1 MKNIIVYIVVL
12 IMMMPSMSLLAEVD
26 LKTSDLFNTKATPFK
41 NSPFVGG
48 NPKNIERNLFTPKQI
63 KVQKINQYKTDL
75 NHNNYN
81 NKTILNTNT
90 PISVTRKT
98 NITTNQTEIR
108 KYNSVSQIA
117 KATQAT
123 NVTYSMPTNSGIRM
137 NTQNEAFS
145 EESTDETTSSTNNNP
160 YEGSGAPPEFAPI
173 GNAVLPLLLFVGIY
187 LIKLRNKK
195 SSVKI

>member
-12 IMMMPSMSLLAEVD
+12 VMMMPSVSLLAEVD

-63 KVQKINQYKTDL
+63 KVQKINKYKPEL
-75 NHNNYN
+75 NNNYRN
-81 NKTILNTNT
+81 NRGILNTSTEANRAINASGA
-90 PISVTRKT
+90 ISGAD
-98 NITTNQTEIR
+98 IR
-108 KYNSVSQIA
+108 QYNKVSQIA
-117 KATQAT
+117 QAT
-123 NVTYSMPTNSGIRM
+123 NATYNMPTNSGIRM
-137 NTQNEAFS
+137 NTQTEAFS
-145 EESTDETTSSTNNNP
+145 EEGTDETTSSTNNNP

>member
-12 IMMMPSMSLLAEVD
+12 VMMMPSMSLLAEVD

-63 KVQKINQYKTDL
+63 KVQKINKYKPEL
-75 NHNNYN
+75 NNNYRN
-81 NKTILNTNT
+81 NRGILNTSTEANRAINASGA
-90 PISVTRKT
+90 ISGAD
-98 NITTNQTEIR
+98 IR
-108 KYNSVSQIA
+108 QYNKVSQIA
-117 KATQAT
+117 QAT
-123 NVTYSMPTNSGIRM
+123 NATYSMPTNSGIRM
-137 NTQNEAFS
+137 NTQTEAFS
-145 EESTDETTSSTNNNP
+145 EEVTDETTSSTNNNP

>member
-12 IMMMPSMSLLAEVD
+12 VMMMPSMSLLAEVD

-63 KVQKINQYKTDL
+63 KVQKISQYKTDL
-75 NHNNYN
+75 NHNNYRN
-81 NKTILNTNT
+81 NRGILNTSTEANRAINASGA
-90 PISVTRKT
+90 ISGAD
-98 NITTNQTEIR
+98 IR
-108 KYNSVSQIA
+108 QYNKVSQIA
-117 KATQAT
+117 QAT
-123 NVTYSMPTNSGIRM
+123 NATYNMPTNSGIRM
-137 NTQNEAFS
+137 NTQTEAFS
-145 EESTDETTSSTNNNP
+145 EEGTNETTSSTNNNP

-187 LIKLRNKK
+187 LIKLKNKK

>member
-12 IMMMPSMSLLAEVD
+12 VMMMPSVSLLAEVD

-63 KVQKINQYKTDL
+63 KVQKINKYKPEL
-75 NHNNYN
+75 NNNYRN
-81 NKTILNTNT
+81 NRGILNTSTEANRAINASGA
-90 PISVTRKT
+90 ISGAD
-98 NITTNQTEIR
+98 IR
-108 KYNSVSQIA
+108 QYNKVSQIA
-117 KATQAT
+117 QAT
-123 NVTYSMPTNSGIRM
+123 NATYNMPTNSGIRM
-137 NTQNEAFS
+137 NTQTEVFS
-145 EESTDETTSSTNNNP
+145 EEGTDETTSSTNNNP

>member
-1 MKNIIVYIVVL
+1 
-12 IMMMPSMSLLAEVD
+12 MMMPSMSLLAEVD

-63 KVQKINQYKTDL
+63 KVQKISQYKTDL
-75 NHNNYN
+75 NHNNYRN
-81 NKTILNTNT
+81 NRGILNTSTEANRAINASGA
-90 PISVTRKT
+90 ISGAD
-98 NITTNQTEIR
+98 IR
-108 KYNSVSQIA
+108 QYNKVSQIA
-117 KATQAT
+117 QAT
-123 NVTYSMPTNSGIRM
+123 NATYSMPTNSGIRM
-137 NTQNEAFS
+137 NTQTEAFS

-187 LIKLRNKK
+187 LIKLKNKK